1 VKRISSIVLTLGVG
15 FASAAFADTLDFVQA
30 TGDLGSTS
38 HAYSLDGV
46 GVTATGFNGG
56 DLFATYRGF
65 GEDGIG
71 LAGDPSNDHEIFVGR
86 PGAPAPF
93 IQLDMS
99 KLIKAGFT
107 NFQFMMSS
115 TQGTEMWQASAC
127 PTTGMLCS
135 NAHSLTSSSQNLL
148 SAPVNLS
155 AADPFL
161 DLSMAP
167 GATSGNVLVLEVAAN
182 SANSSTSSVPEPAT
196 LGLLGLGLAG
206 VGFAGRRRKR

>member
-1 VKRISSIVLTLGVG
+1 MLTLGVG
-15 FASAAFADTLDFVQA
+15 LASAAFADSLDFVQA

-46 GVTATGFNGG
+46 GVTVTGFNGG
-56 DLFATYRGF
+56 DLFATYRGAD
-65 GEDGIG
+65 EDGIG
-71 LAGDPSNDHEIFVGR
+71 LAGDPSNEHEIFIGK
-86 PGAPAPF
+86 PGGPTPF

-115 TQGTEMWQASAC
+115 TQGKEMWQASAC

-135 NAHSLTSSSQNLL
+135 NAHSLTSSSQNLV

-161 DLSMAP
+161 DISMAP
-167 GATSGNVLVLEVAAN
+167 GATSGNVLVLEVDAK
-182 SANSSTSSVPEPAT
+182 SATSSVPEPAT
-196 LGLLGLGLAG
+196 LGLLGIGLAG
-206 VGFAGRRRKR
+206 IGFAGRRRKRR